1 MFFYHY
7 TLFATESANSAV
19 RFRTDI
25 DAREHACCTA
35 RRPTGRSTLFRAL
48 FHHGV
53 DDLLEGH
60 TVERERASEINL
72 AH

>member
-1 MFFYHY
+1 MFFYPY

-35 RRPTGRSTLFRAL
+35 RRPTGRHNLVPRL

-53 DDLLEGH
+53 DDFLEGH
-60 TVERERASEINL
+60 TVERCAQARSI
-72 AH
+72 

>member
-1 MFFYHY
+1 M
-7 TLFATESANSAV
+7 LAALQ
-19 RFRTDI
+19 
-25 DAREHACCTA
+25 DARQ
-35 RRPTGRSTLFRAL
+35 PDSTLFRAL

-53 DDLLEGH
+53 DDFLEGH